1 MRLNSCSICS
11 YASTGNTVFF
21 HSAFQLV
28 CVEKFQFIVQEIQ
41 LFDTIFLQILQRV
54 SGFICLVRYSDI
66 KEMLKSDSFI
76 VTPP

>member
-1 MRLNSCSICS
+1 M
-11 YASTGNTVFF
+11 FF

-28 CVEKFQFIVQEIQ
+28 CIEKFQFIVQEIQ

-54 SGFICLVRYSDI
+54 SGFICLVRYSNI

>member
-1 MRLNSCSICS
+1 M
-11 YASTGNTVFF
+11 FF

-66 KEMLKSDSFI
+66 NEMLKSDSFI